1 MTPGGPG
8 IRFDTINGVL
18 RTGPVQRL
26 GEGVISVQAAKMAIF
41 LSLAVATALG
51 SWYLGVRSRTT
62 SGGAPRGGPAVHEPG
77 QFGEAE
83 REFATAV
90 ALARFLGE
98 DDPREAL
105 SLSNQADALVAQSRF
120 DDAIPLF
127 QRALE
132 IDEKV
137 LGPDHPDV
145 APLLEHFAVPL
156 RETGRIAQAEAA
168 EKRVR
173 CIHARSGRGHKRGS
187 GGRKWGIGR

>member
-1 MTPGGPG
+1 
-8 IRFDTINGVL
+8 
-18 RTGPVQRL
+18 
-26 GEGVISVQAAKMAIF
+26 MAIF
-41 LSLAVATALG
+41 LSLALATALG
-51 SWYLGVRSRTT
+51 SWYLGVRIPDNQWRRPHEAGRESMSR
-62 SGGAPRGGPAVHEPG
+62 G

-90 ALARFLGE
+90 ELARALGE

-105 SLSNQADALVAQSRF
+105 SLFNQADALVAQARF
-120 DDAIPLF
+120 ADAIPLF

-145 APLLEHFAVPL
+145 VPVLEHFAVPL
-156 RETGRIAQAEAA
+156 RETGQIAQAEAA

-187 GGRKWGIGR
+187 GSRKWAFGKRAVGIDPVREGEAPPEPAAR